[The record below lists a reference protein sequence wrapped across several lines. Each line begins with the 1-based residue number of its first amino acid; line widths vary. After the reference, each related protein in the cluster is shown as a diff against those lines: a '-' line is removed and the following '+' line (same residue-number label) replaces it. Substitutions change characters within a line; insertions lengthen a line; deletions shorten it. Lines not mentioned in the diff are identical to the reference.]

1 MKNAQ
6 NTQKEANNHQQI
18 EDNDLL
24 IAIYGK
30 ENFLKVYQALEIG
43 KIRFSF
49 VPKNEP
55 KNSIDCFVNADD
67 FVSDLIDLIDS
78 RDLVRLAN
86 AARAKQANE
95 GKKYADIIWESKAG
109 LAANEENAII
119 RKFTIQ
125 PGTSQEFAFRATQGE
140 KSIIVGFSF
149 KDLKLLSYRWHFLEK
164 DWNAIMAEKYNMD
177 AMMNQYRAKKNKEQ
191 YEAQMKEAEEGDLPI
206 NQDTTA
212 QPVSKSE
219 ESSDYGVTT
228 DELDSMEDELP
239 VPEPTPIEKDE
250 EPAPEKMTE
259 EVKPK
264 ADTKKAQ
271 KEAPKAKPEATK
283 APSANET
290 TQTMSLKI
298 KNVLVSIKN
307 GGKAFQGYDEKN
319 NLFSVIIRPDRLANL
334 DAEIAR
340 VMDESSKLGNKV
352 TFKVAAVNGDRVYV
366 A

>member
-6 NTQKEANNHQQI
+6 NAQKETNNHQI

-24 IAIYGK
+24 LAIYGND
-30 ENFLKVYQALEIG
+30 NFLKVYQALEIG

-49 VPKNEP
+49 VPKEDP

-67 FVSDLIDLIDS
+67 FASDLIDLIDS
-78 RDLVRLAN
+78 RDLIRMAN
-86 AARAKQANE
+86 NSLAKQKQE
-95 GKKYADIIWESKAG
+95 EKTYPDVIWESKAG
-109 LAANEENAII
+109 LVSNSENAVI
-119 RKFTIQ
+119 RKFSIQ
-125 PGTSQEFAFRATQGE
+125 PGKTQEFVFRATQG
-140 KSIIVGFSF
+140 KKAIMVGFSF
-149 KDLKLLSYRWHFLEK
+149 RDLKLLSYRWHYLEK
-164 DWNAIMAEKYNMD
+164 DWDTIMAAKYNSE
-177 AMMNQYRAKKNKEQ
+177 AMMNSYRAKKNKEQ
-191 YEAQMKEAEEGDLPI
+191 YDAQVKEAEEGDLPI
-206 NQDTTA
+206 NQNINA

-239 VPEPTPIEKDE
+239 VPEPTPMEKDE
-250 EPAPEKMTE
+250 EPVPEKMTE
-259 EVKPK
+259 EVKPN
-264 ADTKKAQ
+264 ADTKKAP
-271 KEAPKAKPEATK
+271 KEAPKTKPKASE

-298 KNVLVSIKN
+298 KNVLVSMKN
-307 GGKAFQGYDEKN
+307 GGKAFQGFDEKN